1 MNRFLLLALT
11 AGLLSPGISI
21 AYQNDDFSKAAKRAV
36 KEMNLICMGYENS
49 VIEVA
54 NPLSWGTKRTNYF
67 LIPPSRA
74 LEIPQMPNNFIVQV
88 FDMARDK
95 DHSTGVWLFET
106 KREYIAFLADY
117 DEMDRMS
124 NEELFDLHKNAD
136 FDRIKF
142 LGLDW
147 MKNTVKWLKDGM
159 PKSADYCD

>member
-1 MNRFLLLALT
+1 MKRFLLLALT
-11 AGLLSPGISI
+11 AGLLSPGISN

-36 KEMNLICMGYENS
+36 KEMNLLCMGYENS

-106 KREYIAFLADY
+106 KREYIAFLSDY

-124 NEELFDLHKNAD
+124 NEELIDLHKNAD